1 MKILAVDDDPSILEV
16 LEAALSSLETY
27 DVYTALSAS
36 EGLEILMDHSDTFT
50 AALIDIQMP
59 DMNGIEMCEEVRKLP
74 DYVHTPLIIVTAMS
88 QRSYI
93 SDAFRAGA
101 TDYVTKPFDLI
112 DLRGRV
118 ASAVRQSKRLAASNQ
133 THPQVLS
140 EALPLH
146 NVTRFLGHD
155 EYENYVMQVSQSL
168 TSKSS
173 VVGMKIQNVRA
184 LHDSVGPQRFEE
196 VIQTVGEAISELT
209 RQEGHMISYRGN
221 GVFLCIRIGRYDVL
235 PDSFEMILNRQI
247 HAIKPAS
254 LMKTSI
260 KVSVGDTTILKSA
273 SKVGALDAL
282 SAAIASAEEKAENV
296 AEAPDISRRVLSNQ
310 SRSPEQERVERRVY
324 SLMLK
329 DVMREG
335 GPVQPKFGRQNR

>member
-16 LEAALSSLETY
+16 LEAALSSLDSY
-27 DVYTALSAS
+27 DVYTALSAG
-36 EGLEILMDHSDTFT
+36 EGLEILMDHPETFS

-59 DMNGIEMCEEVRKLP
+59 DMNGIEMCQEVRKLP
-74 DYVHTPLIIVTAMS
+74 DYGHTPLIIVTAMS

-118 ASAVRQSKRLAASNQ
+118 ASAMRQSKRLASSTSPRTN
-133 THPQVLS
+133 VLS
-140 EALPLH
+140 EALPLR

-155 EYENYVMQVSQSL
+155 EYENYVMQISQSL

-173 VVGMKIQNVRA
+173 VVSIKINNVDA
-184 LHDSVGPQRFEE
+184 LHNELGPDAFEE
-196 VIQTVGEAISELT
+196 VIQTVGRAISELT

-221 GVFLCIRIGRYDVL
+221 GVFLCIRIGRQDVL
-235 PDSFEMILNRQI
+235 PDTFQTILNRQI
-247 HAIKPAS
+247 HAVKPAQLAS
-254 LMKTSI
+254 ASI
-260 KVSVGDTTILKSA
+260 KVSVGDTAILKSA
-273 SKVGALDAL
+273 SKVAALDVL
-282 SAAIASAEEKAENV
+282 SAAIASAEEKAGQAAV
-296 AEAPDISRRVLSNQ
+296 SPDISRRVLSNQ

-335 GPVQPKFGRQNR
+335 GAVQPTFGRPIR

>member
-16 LEAALSSLETY
+16 LEAALSSLESY
-27 DVYTALSAS
+27 DVYTALSAV
-36 EGLEILMDHSDTFT
+36 EGLEILMDHPDTFS

-59 DMNGIEMCEEVRKLP
+59 DMNGIEMCQEVRKLP
-74 DYVHTPLIIVTAMS
+74 DYQHMPLIIVTAMS

-118 ASAVRQSKRLAASNQ
+118 ASAVRQSQRMSKSKNDRS
-133 THPQVLS
+133 HVLS
-140 EALPLH
+140 EALPLR

-155 EYENYVMQVSQSL
+155 EYENYVMQISQSM

-173 VVGMKIQNVRA
+173 VVGIKIQNVKT
-184 LHDSVGPQRFEE
+184 LYDKLGPDLFED
-196 VIQTVGEAISELT
+196 VVQTVGEAISELT

-221 GVFLCIRIGRYDVL
+221 GVFLCIRIGRQDGL

-254 LMKTSI
+254 LAKYSI
-260 KVSVGDTTILKSA
+260 KASIGDTTILKA
-273 SKVGALDAL
+273 TSKVGALDAL
-282 SAAIASAEEKAENV
+282 STAIASAEEKAGHATV
-296 AEAPDISRRVLSNQ
+296 SPDISRRVLSNQ

-335 GPVQPKFGRQNR
+335 GPVQPTFGRQSR

>member
-1 MKILAVDDDPSILEV
+1 
-16 LEAALSSLETY
+16 
-27 DVYTALSAS
+27 
-36 EGLEILMDHSDTFT
+36 
-50 AALIDIQMP
+50 
-59 DMNGIEMCEEVRKLP
+59 
-74 DYVHTPLIIVTAMS
+74 MS

-101 TDYVTKPFDLI
+101 TDYVTKPFDLV

-118 ASAVRQSKRLAASNQ
+118 ASAVRQSKRLAASSKSQ
-133 THPQVLS
+133 AQVLS
-140 EALPLH
+140 EALSLH

-173 VVGMKIQNVRA
+173 VVGIKIQNGRR
-184 LHDSVGPQRFEE
+184 LHDAVGPKAFEE

-221 GVFLCIRIGRYDVL
+221 GVFLCIRIGRNDKL
-235 PDSFEMILNRQI
+235 PESFEMMLNRQI

-254 LMKTSI
+254 LTKASI
-260 KVSVGDTTILKSA
+260 KVSVGETTILNAA

-282 SAAIASAEEKAENV
+282 SAATASAEQKAEHV
-296 AEAPDISRRVLSNQ
+296 TSAPHISRRMLSNQ

-335 GPVQPKFGRQNR
+335 GPVQPNFGRNTR